1 MNHPILILI
10 LAMLAGA
17 LYLAWLVIDSHQSAQ
32 RRYRRTTRKSP
43 KPKLKQRVNS
53 STKGKLLR
61 MVRGDEDLAY
71 RLVRQ
76 VKASFPN
83 QSDQWCWEKAI
94 WDLERDRN

>member
-1 MNHPILILI
+1 MSHPILIL
-10 LAMLAGA
+10 LLTMLAGS
-17 LYLAWLVIDSHQSAQ
+17 LYLAWLVINSRKSAR

-43 KPKLKQRVNS
+43 EKLKRVNS
-53 STKGKLLR
+53 STRSKLLR
-61 MVRGDEDLAY
+61 MVRGDEELAY

-76 VKASFPN
+76 VKASAPN

>member
-1 MNHPILILI
+1 MSHPILILL
-10 LAMLAGA
+10 LAMLAGS
-17 LYLAWLVIDSHQSAQ
+17 LYLAWLVIDAGKSAQ

-43 KPKLKQRVNS
+43 KRKQRVNS
-53 STKGKLLR
+53 STRGKLLR
-61 MVRGDEDLAY
+61 MVQGDEDLAY
-71 RLVRQ
+71 RLVGH